1 MSFLLSL
8 CFLSTVTTSSTL
20 CFSNSIYII
29 FARTHLEGMRKAK
42 TKSNSNKM
50 SKGVFGIHHV
60 TAITSDPQRNVDFYT
75 NILGLRF
82 VKLTVNQDD
91 PTSYHLYYGDELG
104 RPGTILTFFHWPDA
118 PRGHRGTS
126 EVVATSFLI
135 PENSI
140 NYWTDRFKSKQI
152 EFRGPYK
159 RFDDE
164 QVITLYDP
172 DGLELELVAHKSAQ
186 DRSVNVWKEG
196 PIPIE
201 QAIRGFHSVTL
212 SEEGYERTA
221 SVLTDELGF
230 VPTRQD
236 GSRFRYEIPT
246 TLAHAVTQGAEEARR
261 GANIVDVLCL
271 PYTQQAVIGIGSV
284 HHVAWRTLT
293 DEQQKVLRRNIVRA
307 GLNATPVID
316 RFYFHSVYF
325 REPGGVLFEIATNPP
340 GFTIDEKV
348 EELGSKLVLT
358 PWLESMRKDL
368 EKVLPRVHLPEKE
381 KGEQVVKKQFNN
393 E

>member
-1 MSFLLSL
+1 MK
-8 CFLSTVTTSSTL
+8 T
-20 CFSNSIYII
+20 
-29 FARTHLEGMRKAK
+29 AKRKE
-42 TKSNSNKM
+42 NRDI
-50 SKGVFGIHHV
+50 FGIHHV
-60 TAITSDPQRNVDFYT
+60 TAITSDAQRNIDFYT
-75 NILGLRF
+75 NNLGLRF

-140 NYWTDRFKSKQI
+140 NYWIDRFKSKQI

-172 DGLELELVAHKSAQ
+172 DGLELELVAHQSAE

-196 PIPIE
+196 LIPAE

-230 VPTRQD
+230 MPTRQD
-236 GSRFRYEIPT
+236 GSRFRYEIHNGDAASP
-246 TLAHAVTQGAEEARR
+246 GEESR

-284 HHVAWRTLT
+284 HHVAWRTPT
-293 DEQQKVLRRNIVRA
+293 DEQQMLLRRNIVRA

-340 GFTIDEKV
+340 GFMIDEKL
-348 EELGSKLVLT
+348 EELGTHLVLP

-368 EKVLPRVHLPEKE
+368 EKVLPRVQLPKKDKE
-381 KGEQVVKKQFNN
+381 QEVLKK
-393 E
+393 